1 MAMTKRKENEAIQGR
16 RNALKTLVMGAGG
29 LTTLPILGQAE
40 TARAATAA
48 MGAPAVGNASGQ
60 AEANWKP
67 QFFDEHQNETLI
79 ALTDLIIPATDTPGA
94 KAALVNRYLDLKY
107 NEESAE
113 NQQEIVQAL
122 AWFDGRSLS
131 LHNKPF
137 VSLTKQEQTSLLEPL
152 ADPKNSRPEDRAGVK
167 AFEFIKGLTIFG
179 YYTSR
184 IGLDEELKYQGDT
197 YNTSFPGACT
207 HPEHQS

>member
-1 MAMTKRKENEAIQGR
+1 MTKRNENETSQGR
-16 RNALKTLVMGAGG
+16 RDMLKTLVIGAGG
-29 LTTLPILGQAE
+29 LTTLPILGQAHL
-40 TARAATAA
+40 APPAAK
-48 MGAPAVGNASGQ
+48 GVP
-60 AEANWKP
+60 AEADSAAQADENWKP
-67 QFFDEHQNETLI
+67 QFFDAHQDETLI
-79 ALTDLIIPATDTPGA
+79 VLTDLIIPATDTPGA
-94 KAALVNRYLDLKY
+94 KAALVNRYVDLLY

-113 NQQEIVQAL
+113 NQREIIQAL

-137 VSLTKQEQTSLLEPL
+137 VSLTQAQQTALLEPL
-152 ADPKNSRPEDRAGVK
+152 ADPSKARPEDEAGVK
-167 AFEFIKGLTIFG
+167 AFAFIKDLTIFG
-179 YYTSR
+179 YYTSK